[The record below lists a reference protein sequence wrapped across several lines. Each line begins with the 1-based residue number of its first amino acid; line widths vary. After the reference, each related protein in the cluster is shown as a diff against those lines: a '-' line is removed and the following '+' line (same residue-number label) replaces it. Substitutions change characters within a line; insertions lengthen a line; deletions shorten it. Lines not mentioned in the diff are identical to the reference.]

1 MVSFLSAPE
10 LCIGT
15 TSPPASGVHHVIQ
28 SKPIKAS
35 NSTDHRM
42 VHHYTSTHWNG
53 KKPLP
58 GRLKNHFGLV
68 AIKDGYEVFIH
79 IYILSGIFWVP
90 LEVQVPSFEQD
101 GPTGK
106 VPNPVYSVKTS
117 SPFNENP
124 SFQPHVLLHW
134 ISCHFWNKPRSSVPL
149 DLCTNSS
156 PCLEYISPSY
166 ASKILPMH
174 LSRPTLNVSCSGS
187 F

>member
-1 MVSFLSAPE
+1 M
-10 LCIGT
+10 
-15 TSPPASGVHHVIQ
+15 
-28 SKPIKAS
+28 
-35 NSTDHRM
+35 
-42 VHHYTSTHWNG
+42 
-53 KKPLP
+53 P

-124 SFQPHVLLHW
+124 SFQPHVLLH
-134 ISCHFWNKPRSSVPL
+134 
-149 DLCTNSS
+149 
-156 PCLEYISPSY
+156 
-166 ASKILPMH
+166 
-174 LSRPTLNVSCSGS
+174 
-187 F
+187 